1 MNCPVCGKPM
11 TPGYLCA
18 KHPLIWTPREH
29 KFTIIPGKNDVKLAG
44 AFDTDREA
52 YICEACRKVVVD
64 Y

>member
-11 TPGYLCA
+11 IPGYLCA

-29 KFTIIPGKNDVKLAG
+29 KFTIIPGKNDEKLVRQ
-44 AFDTDREA
+44 FDENKPA
-52 YICEACRKVVVD
+52 SVCKSCRMFVMK